1 MKKFIDYLK
10 NKTDIDYI
18 NLATGIALGL
28 LFGILMD
35 DIAVGILFGTS
46 IGILL
51 DPIDKKHKQ

>member
-10 NKTDIDYI
+10 NNTDIDCI
-18 NLATGIALGL
+18 NLVTGISLGL

-35 DIAVGILFGTS
+35 DIGIGLLFGTS

-51 DPIDKKHKQ
+51 DPIDKKHNK

>member
-10 NKTDIDYI
+10 NNTDIDCI
-18 NLATGIALGL
+18 NLVTGISLGL

-35 DIAVGILFGTS
+35 DIDIGLLFGTS

-51 DPIDKKHKQ
+51 DLIGK

>member
-10 NKTDIDYI
+10 NNTDIDYI
-18 NLATGIALGL
+18 SLATGIALGL